1 VRIVLIGRTKFLLNT
16 GELFLKNGID
26 VGLIITSKNAE
37 HDVVTKNDFEK
48 LAKRFNAEFVYDA
61 NINSEKIKKILL
73 QKKFDLGI
81 SVNNPL
87 LIKKEIIDL
96 FKFGILNAHP
106 GDLPRY
112 RGNACPNWAIIN
124 NEKKIVISVHY
135 MEEELDGGDILLKT
149 KFKING
155 KTKIKDFYEY
165 AEKEIPEMF
174 FECIKKIK
182 NGKTKGVK
190 QNRKNAMRTFPRNK
204 LDGKIDW
211 NKKVREI
218 DRLIRASGSPFF
230 GAYTYFENSKLIIND
245 AEREFP
251 KFQYYAEPGQVV
263 KRNTDG
269 SVSVACGDGLIILR
283 EVIYKNT
290 VYKKPSEVIKTIH
303 TKLGMDVEG
312 EIEKIHD
319 RLNKFLKNKE

>member
-1 VRIVLIGRTKFLLNT
+1 MIILDVIFFQLIQPIPAIIREIIDQLSSGRIDAQHARQAIMQKVREIQRNKRIFVRIVLIGRTKFLLNT

-37 HDVVTKNDFEK
+37 HDVVTKNDFGK

-124 NEKKIVISVHY
+124 NEKMCKNSSN
-135 MEEELDGGDILLKT
+135 LL
-149 KFKING
+149 
-155 KTKIKDFYEY
+155 
-165 AEKEIPEMF
+165 
-174 FECIKKIK
+174 
-182 NGKTKGVK
+182 
-190 QNRKNAMRTFPRNK
+190 
-204 LDGKIDW
+204 
-211 NKKVREI
+211 
-218 DRLIRASGSPFF
+218 
-230 GAYTYFENSKLIIND
+230 
-245 AEREFP
+245 
-251 KFQYYAEPGQVV
+251 
-263 KRNTDG
+263 
-269 SVSVACGDGLIILR
+269 
-283 EVIYKNT
+283 
-290 VYKKPSEVIKTIH
+290 
-303 TKLGMDVEG
+303 
-312 EIEKIHD
+312 
-319 RLNKFLKNKE
+319 